1 MKKQYI
7 NPKIR
12 YIFVENQNYL
22 MADSTITMELGSE
35 EVEVDD
41 DTEGFVQYSKGTSF
55 WDDEE

>member
-12 YIFVENQNYL
+12 YIFVANQNYL
-22 MADSTITMELGSE
+22 MADSNFTMGLESE
-35 EVEVDD
+35 EVGD
-41 DTEGFVQYSKGTSF
+41 DTEGFEQYSKGTSF